1 MDCAIAQSLTVR
13 TFRAGTDKEAALKPL
28 EEAAEAYGAWQRVNE
43 CMNDTTFPVCP
54 NCADEVATGGCY
66 YGANLADELADCI
79 TACCNLAARYG
90 LDLQAAIDRVEERNR
105 ERGRYGSQD

>member
-1 MDCAIAQSLTVR
+1 MVCAIAQSLTVR
-13 TFRAGTDKEAALKPL
+13 TFRAGTDKEAARKPN
-28 EEAAEAYGAWQRVNE
+28 EEAVEVYAAWELMGREQ
-43 CMNDTTFPVCP
+43 
-54 NCADEVATGGCY
+54 
-66 YGANLADELADCI
+66 ANQYASQLNKTLAVIDLADELADCI